1 MKMEWTYVWAVV
13 ITGLVVVFLG
23 LILLI
28 FFVWLFGKVITKIE
42 KSRIPLM
49 INEFKAKKARKH
61 EEKQQKNNPN
71 SGHQEKNE
79 PKSAVQAESSVTS
92 LPDSNDDEIA
102 AVISAAVAMMS
113 ANDGKNYKVKSI
125 KSARNKRHSGVSA
138 WGSAGQRENTQPF

>member
-1 MKMEWTYVWAVV
+1 MEWTYVWAVV
-13 ITGLVVVFLG
+13 ITGLVVVFLA

-28 FFVWLFGKVITKIE
+28 FFVWLFGKIITKIE

-49 INEFKAKKARKH
+49 INEFKAKRARKH
-61 EEKQQKNNPN
+61 EEKAQKNNPKF
-71 SGHQEKNE
+71 SHQEKNE
-79 PKSAVQAESSVTS
+79 PKSAVHTESSVTAI
-92 LPDSNDDEIA
+92 PDSNDDEIT

-125 KSARNKRHSGVSA
+125 KSSRNKKHSGVSA